1 MREKILVADDVVELA
16 KVVKQILEYYD
27 YDVDIAFDGKEAL
40 EKAKDIVYDCIILD
54 VMMPVMDGIETL
66 KQIRSMNIKTP
77 VILLTAKD
85 FVDDK
90 VTGLDAGANDY
101 LTKPFEQKELLARI
115 RALTRINDENK
126 KKYAIGNI
134 IFDKE
139 FLQISKDNVSLHLN
153 NKECDL
159 MEYLIKNQSRKV
171 DVDELKQ
178 RIWINEINTENV
190 IPIYIEYLQEKF
202 TNLNANIKISEDG
215 GYKIEVI

>member
-215 GYKIEVI
+215 GYRIEVI